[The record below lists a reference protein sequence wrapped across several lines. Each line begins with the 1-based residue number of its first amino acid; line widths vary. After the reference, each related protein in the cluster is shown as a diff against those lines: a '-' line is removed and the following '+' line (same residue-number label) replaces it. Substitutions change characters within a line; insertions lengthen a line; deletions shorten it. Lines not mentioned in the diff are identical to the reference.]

1 LRLNFKEVAMQ
12 ATMERALTEATIR
25 ASTYATILI
34 HVEPGVNS
42 SHRVE
47 VAAQLSQSL
56 NAHLIGLGAETFDP
70 GPYTSGA
77 FMTYSGAEFAGLV
90 QKQISRNLEA
100 AEAAFRRDAAG
111 ADIEWRMIQTYPHQA
126 LASMARAVDL
136 IVVSPKSERGDLV
149 SADPAE
155 VLMTAGRPLLI
166 VPATR
171 SQLMGDTVLVAW
183 KNTRECRRA
192 LTDAM
197 PFLQRADKVV
207 VNAIVD
213 PDASAVAAVEL
224 DDVVANLRRHD
235 VHAVPLMTTTKTDAV
250 ERELERIAEQIGA
263 DLIVAGGYGH
273 SRLREWAFGGVT
285 ESFLRRPGCFV
296 LLSH

>member
-1 LRLNFKEVAMQ
+1 ME
-12 ATMERALTEATIR
+12 ATMERDSTEAAVR
-25 ASTYATILI
+25 ASNYATILV
-34 HVEPGVNS
+34 HAEPGVVS
-42 SHRVE
+42 SQRVE
-47 VAAQLSQSL
+47 VAARLSISL

-90 QKQISRNLEA
+90 QEQISRNLKA

-111 ADIEWRMIQTYPHQA
+111 ADIEWRMVQTYPHQA

-171 SQLMGDTVLVAW
+171 SRLIGETVLVAW

-197 PFLQRADKVV
+197 PFLQRAEKVV

-213 PDASAVAAVEL
+213 ADVAAIATVEL
-224 DDVVANLRRHD
+224 DDVVANLRRHG
-235 VHAVPLMTTTKTDAV
+235 VNAEPLMTTTKTDAV
-250 ERELERIAEQIGA
+250 ERELERIADKNGA
-263 DLIVAGGYGH
+263 DLIVAGGFGH